1 MDRIQKLEAKIQRIK
16 EEEADKKKAKFQYLV
31 GQCLHRAHTSYEKI
45 TAIDRVNTDRYG
57 DEITFDCIHV
67 HFDNRGDE
75 YNSGA
80 SIQLDGYGSDYVD
93 DIDKH
98 IISLDDFNRAFDAC
112 VDLITRKIK
121 NR

>member
-67 HFDNRGDE
+67 HFDN
-75 YNSGA
+75 SGA

-121 NR
+121 KL

>member
-1 MDRIQKLEAKIQRIK
+1 MDEIQRLEAKIQRIK

-45 TAIDRVNTDRYG
+45 TAIDRVNIDRYG
-57 DEITFDCIHV
+57 DEIIFDCIHV

-75 YNSGA
+75 YNSSA
-80 SIQLDGYGSDYVD
+80 SAQLDGYGSDYAD

-112 VDLITRKIK
+112 IDLITRKAK
-121 NR
+121 NN